1 MNLTQDQL
9 KQIAELEQEVK
20 AKLDKILKP
29 TP

>member
-20 AKLDKILKP
+20 AKLDRILKP
-29 TP
+29 AP